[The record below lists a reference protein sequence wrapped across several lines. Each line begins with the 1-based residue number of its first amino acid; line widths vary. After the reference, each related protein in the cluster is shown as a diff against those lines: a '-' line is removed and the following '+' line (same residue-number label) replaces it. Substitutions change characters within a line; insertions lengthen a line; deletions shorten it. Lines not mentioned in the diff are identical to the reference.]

1 MQLKDHVKP
10 ITYVKAH
17 AAELLDQVEQTRQPI
32 IVTQKGEARAVLLD
46 VETYDSWTKAIAML
60 RLVSDAEASM
70 RGGRTYTTDEVFAEV
85 SRLLDSM
92 PPPSC
97 ARPRT

>member
-17 AAELLDQVEQTRQPI
+17 AAELLDQVAETRQPL

-46 VETYDSWTKAIAML
+46 VETYDSWRRALAML
-60 RLVSDAEASM
+60 KLVAHAEADIAE
-70 RGGRTYTTDEVFAEV
+70 GRLYTTDEVFDDVEQAIAEV
-85 SRLLDSM
+85 EQHG
-92 PPPSC
+92 
-97 ARPRT
+97 